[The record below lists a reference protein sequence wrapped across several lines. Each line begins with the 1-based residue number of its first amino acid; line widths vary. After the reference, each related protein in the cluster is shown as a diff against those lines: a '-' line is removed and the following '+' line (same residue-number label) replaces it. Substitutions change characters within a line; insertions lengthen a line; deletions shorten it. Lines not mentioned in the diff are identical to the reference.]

1 MWCHMTCHKGLN
13 KRVDKMRCFILHSH
27 QQNDDKKQKLII
39 EKELV
44 KVQRSSMS
52 RQGRVDNSSS
62 FWRDKKPRVLV
73 WYKVK
78 NSLSNLYCRH
88 RSSPRWRSIIPVKWN
103 QIELH
108 ITNQRAHCHCRPLH
122 SCLWYMDTS
131 KCVNVRIRHRMVW

>member
-1 MWCHMTCHKGLN
+1 
-13 KRVDKMRCFILHSH
+13 
-27 QQNDDKKQKLII
+27 
-39 EKELV
+39 
-44 KVQRSSMS
+44 MS
-52 RQGRVDNSSS
+52 RQGRVVNSRSSS

-88 RSSPRWRSIIPVKWN
+88 RNYSLSSPRWRSIIPVKWN

-122 SCLWYMDTS
+122 SCLWYMDSS
-131 KCVNVRIRHRMVW
+131 KCVNVRIRHHRLVGNGICVRCVTCQLALTHKTIS